1 MNVQTAMCRSSTCP
15 LRADCYR
22 YRAVPVCAPRVQ
34 EYRKFKQQGTSC
46 NGFMTV
52 FEHSAVRTLAEINAG
67 MVKP

>member
-46 NGFMTV
+46 NGLIRV
-52 FEHSAVRTLAEINAG
+52 HADSHVRSLAEITAG